1 MPPRPLINSKI
12 QKYYQNGSRFN
23 GVQSRNNLPKMK
35 DETYVINLD
44 EYELIGT
51 QWIVLYANSDNG
63 KASNDATYF
72 DSFGVE
78 YTTKRNLKIHRRDK
92 YHNKYF

>member
-23 GVQSRNNLPKMK
+23 GVQSGNNLPKMK

-51 QWIVLYANSDNG
+51 QWIVL
-63 KASNDATYF
+63 
-72 DSFGVE
+72 
-78 YTTKRNLKIHRRDK
+78 
-92 YHNKYF
+92 